1 MDIKTLKEIL
11 LKNNGIDD
19 LAHLMKMKFS
29 DFKNSFLPK
38 SLFDKLKDRIII
50 VINNFLELKEL
61 FCLLNILN
69 VVENKKSDK
78 NNKIIEDDNETVI
91 EKIKNYFIK
100 EKSYEEGEKITHTI
114 FNNYY
119 SSEEEKKFIKG
130 KELVFNVEGV
140 NYKVKIKFVDNVKND
155 FDFIYQ

>member
-1 MDIKTLKEIL
+1 M
-11 LKNNGIDD
+11 
-19 LAHLMKMKFS
+19 
-29 DFKNSFLPK
+29 
-38 SLFDKLKDRIII
+38 KDRIII

-100 EKSYEEGEKITHTI
+100 EKSYEKGEKITHTI